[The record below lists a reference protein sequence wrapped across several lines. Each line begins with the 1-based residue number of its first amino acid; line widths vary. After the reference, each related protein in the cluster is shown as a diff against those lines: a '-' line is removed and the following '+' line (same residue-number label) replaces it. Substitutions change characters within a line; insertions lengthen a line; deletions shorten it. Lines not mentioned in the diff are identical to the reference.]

1 MLPAIEIW
9 GLLLELEVAAD
20 IRTFVL
26 PCLDQSDAAE
36 LVHESLYAV
45 CAKKR

>member
-1 MLPAIEIW
+1 MLPVAEIW
-9 GLLLELEVAAD
+9 GLFLELDVAAD
-20 IRTFVL
+20 TRTLVL
-26 PCLDQSDAAE
+26 SCLDQSDAAE